1 MSAGSDT
8 STRTGASFARPPRIR
23 ALERLTFIALSVGM
37 TAAVGEATN
46 AATAVR
52 IAKPALGAW
61 LAGHLFDLMTGGAA
75 CFGLLVGIRMA
86 RRFAGRAGSRPRAAW
101 IALIAALVAFPPLC
115 KLCAAAGRAGTDAV
129 NAAIESW
136 LVGRFAYN
144 GGETAFKIYLAAAYF
159 ARTAFFAAIAGAGIF
174 AIVAA
179 ALIAGGGGYSSEGS

>member
-1 MSAGSDT
+1 MSAGSDA
-8 STRTGASFARPPRIR
+8 STRTGASLARPPRIR
-23 ALERLTFIALSVGM
+23 AFERLTFIALFVGM

-46 AATAVR
+46 AAMAVR

-61 LAGHLFDLMTGGAA
+61 LAGHLFDLMAGGAA
-75 CFGLLVGIRMA
+75 GFGLLIGIRAA

-101 IALIAALVAFPPLC
+101 IALIAAVVAFLPLC
-115 KLCAAAGRAGTDAV
+115 KLCAAAGRAGTNAAD
-129 NAAIESW
+129 AAIESW

-159 ARTAFFAAIAGAGIF
+159 ARTAFFAAVSGAAIF

-179 ALIAGGGGYSSEGS
+179 VAIASGRGYSSDGS